1 VAVVESESNE
11 KQFTLVFSK
20 ESSRDQESLNLE
32 AYTKTEAIDI
42 CKKLKYLIDF
52 YIYMNRVEKRNER
65 KSVLYSPLD
74 TKSTNLNTSNTTNT
88 NTTTTEK

>member
-1 VAVVESESNE
+1 VESESNE

-20 ESSRDQESLNLE
+20 ESSRDQETLNLE

-52 YIYMNRVEKRNER
+52 YIYMNRVQQRNER
-65 KSVLYSPLD
+65 KSVLYSPL
-74 TKSTNLNTSNTTNT
+74 TSNLPSNTTT
-88 NTTTTEK
+88 NTSTTEK